1 MFLTMLNRLEQVLE
15 LLDVRKH
22 QQHGPGPL
30 PDVTQ
35 LPGIIEG
42 TSWCPDICF

>member
-22 QQHGPGPL
+22 QQHGPEPL

-42 TSWCPDICF
+42 